1 MGAIAGLAVIIAF
14 VIMIVQTGV
23 QAGSEGKDRDVGIAL
38 GIGVVLTMLALLP
51 GLVMLVFGLFAFLK
65 GQSLAFAFGPG
76 FKTTVIGAAIGMVT
90 VVVPIW
96 LEDRMERHVLY
107 RLLFA
112 LVVFSEFGLVV
123 FGLKNF
129 FAVMNWIFGQGA

>member
-1 MGAIAGLAVIIAF
+1 MIAVAGLAVIIAF
-14 VIMIVQTGV
+14 VVMIVRTGIE
-23 QAGSEGKDRDVGIAL
+23 AASDGNNRDVGVAT

-51 GLVMLVFGLFAFLK
+51 GIVMLVFGLFLFVTGK
-65 GQSLAFAFGPG
+65 PLAFAFGPG
-76 FKTTVIGAAIGMVT
+76 FKAMVIGAAIGMVT

-112 LVVFSEFGLVV
+112 LVVFSEFALVV
-123 FGLKNF
+123 FVLKNF
-129 FAVMNWIFGQGA
+129 LAVMNWIFGQ